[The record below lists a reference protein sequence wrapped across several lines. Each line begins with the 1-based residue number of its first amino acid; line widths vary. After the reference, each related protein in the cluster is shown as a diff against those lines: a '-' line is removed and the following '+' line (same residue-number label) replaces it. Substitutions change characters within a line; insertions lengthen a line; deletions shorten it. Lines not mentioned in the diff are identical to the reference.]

1 MAKAEFD
8 VMLYETSNGDC
19 PVQDFLDSL
28 DDKMA
33 AKMYGMIK
41 LLEEYGPALRMPYSE
56 HLQNGIFELRAKVSS
71 NTTRV
76 LYFFYVNKKLYLP
89 MVL

>member
-41 LLEEYGPALRMPYSE
+41 LLEEYGPALRMPIAYIFRMEYSNFVLKFQVTQLE
-56 HLQNGIFELRAKVSS
+56 FFISS
-71 NTTRV
+71 
-76 LYFFYVNKKLYLP
+76 
-89 MVL
+89 M

>member
-41 LLEEYGPALRMPYSE
+41 LLEEYGPALRMPYS
-56 HLQNGIFELRAKVSS
+56 
-71 NTTRV
+71 
-76 LYFFYVNKKLYLP
+76 
-89 MVL
+89 